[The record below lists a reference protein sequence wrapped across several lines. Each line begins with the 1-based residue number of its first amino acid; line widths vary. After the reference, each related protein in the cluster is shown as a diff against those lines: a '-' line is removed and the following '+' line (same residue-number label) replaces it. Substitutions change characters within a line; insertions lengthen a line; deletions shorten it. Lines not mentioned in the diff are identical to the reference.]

1 MRPSRSPNPHVLLG
15 TVYFIYFFCGLT
27 QCFEGVILP
36 ELKDIFRSTYLE
48 QMLIPFAKNLPFVLA
63 VGIGFLIPRIGY
75 KACLSIA
82 LVLYAAGTL
91 LLIPALHTR
100 LYGLVLA
107 AFFVIG
113 TGFSFQIVAGN
124 PLLSGLGPPQGSSS
138 RLNLGNA
145 LGAVAQ
151 IVAPAMLA
159 FVIPATLVRVEDKLP
174 YITGLFAVLGLV
186 LAGTAAFT
194 LWVRPV
200 DIQAAVPAVPAAGGA
215 TRVPTVRWTQPR
227 VLLGF
232 LTIFLILGAEAVIFS
247 NYRNYLLDPEIAG
260 LSSDHSLKLNT
271 VFMAVFAAGRL
282 TASWI
287 QRRIAPATTLIIN
300 LLAALALLGVIVMAR
315 GTTAVVAVTAIG
327 FFVSIFFPTLYA
339 LAIEGMG
346 DQTAQ
351 ASGLLTMGFL
361 GCAVLPLLQGWLA
374 DRVGL
379 QLSLTVCA
387 VPYLAALGYTL
398 TGSRPKR

>member
-1 MRPSRSPNPHVLLG
+1 
-15 TVYFIYFFCGLT
+15 
-27 QCFEGVILP
+27 
-36 ELKDIFRSTYLE
+36 
-48 QMLIPFAKNLPFVLA
+48 
-63 VGIGFLIPRIGY
+63 
-75 KACLSIA
+75 
-82 LVLYAAGTL
+82 
-91 LLIPALHTR
+91 
-100 LYGLVLA
+100 
-107 AFFVIG
+107 
-113 TGFSFQIVAGN
+113 
-124 PLLSGLGPPQGSSS
+124 
-138 RLNLGNA
+138 
-145 LGAVAQ
+145 
-151 IVAPAMLA
+151 
-159 FVIPATLVRVEDKLP
+159 
-174 YITGLFAVLGLV
+174 
-186 LAGTAAFT
+186 
-194 LWVRPV
+194 
-200 DIQAAVPAVPAAGGA
+200 
-215 TRVPTVRWTQPR
+215 
-227 VLLGF
+227 
-232 LTIFLILGAEAVIFS
+232 
-247 NYRNYLLDPEIAG
+247 
-260 LSSDHSLKLNT
+260 
-271 VFMAVFAAGRL
+271 VFAAGRL